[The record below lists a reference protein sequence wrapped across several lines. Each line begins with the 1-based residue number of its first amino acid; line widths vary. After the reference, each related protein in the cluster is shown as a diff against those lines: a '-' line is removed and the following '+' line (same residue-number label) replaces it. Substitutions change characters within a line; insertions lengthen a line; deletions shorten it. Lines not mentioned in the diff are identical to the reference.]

1 MKKKGLLEWLA
12 EILVVIGG
20 LNWGLVG
27 AFQLDVVSKLLGAG
41 TIAKAVYIL
50 VGIAALYIVIFVWLL
65 PRGDKKKAS

>member
-65 PRGDKKKAS
+65 PQGDKKKAS